1 MAKVFELDEDDF
13 ARAVAQDLLWSAE
26 HAESKKARKACR
38 RAAVYYMTY
47 EDTVAYFGEEKAR
60 EYWNGQ

>member
-1 MAKVFELDEDDF
+1 MVKVKLDEDDF

-26 HAESKKARKACR
+26 HAESKKVRKACF

-47 EDTVAYFGEEKAR
+47 EETVEYFGEERAM
-60 EYWNGQ
+60 EYWYE